1 MNNKPAK
8 IAAAMLILIL
18 SGGHLLA
25 KTTIASLEE
34 VMVKSRTILIGTY
47 LGEYVGDK
55 SYHIDVDTTVK
66 GSPRTGIISVNK
78 AKGIPRV
85 LPGTQVMVFI
95 NAQNQWEWI
104 GRSENFRG
112 APIFLAGISDAEKS
126 EVYPSALSLVQLKDF
141 IRYGQYSGAVEGNL
155 RFWNIQSRSFEYSDT
170 YFAVVYTYFNR
181 DSVVTRSLSGG
192 LNTGLFPNK
201 PEVYFDG
208 ARVVLTY
215 SDDEFRPLEIGG
227 RVDSLKPNGHDYVAD
242 FQVWMPQGLNKQQ
255 FTQYVAKN
263 ELGPLCFDL
272 GIQNGNQNFTVAFGE
287 EPGEIGHIELNGETY
302 ECFQASVPTD
312 DQSGSMKFGTW
323 SNTAVEIVLNP
334 VPETID
340 YDSIRAMPGDRMI
353 NILRLI
359 PITGEMFVMENGQ
372 RVSRGT
378 CVVQIAQ
385 SRFTRN
391 LSLTD

>member
-1 MNNKPAK
+1 MNNKPIK
-8 IAAAMLILIL
+8 IVSAVVLALLISAQLT
-18 SGGHLLA
+18 A

-104 GRSENFRG
+104 GRSEDFRR
-112 APIFLAGISDAEKS
+112 APIFLAGISDAEKA

-155 RFWNIQSRSFEYSDT
+155 RFWNIQSHSFEYSDT

-192 LNTGLFPNK
+192 LNTGLFPAK
-201 PEVYFDG
+201 PKVYFDG

-215 SDDEFRPLEIGG
+215 SENEFRPLEIGG
-227 RVDSLKPNGHDYVAD
+227 RVDSLKPNGHDFVAD

-272 GIQNGNQNFTVAFGE
+272 SIQNGSEKYTVAFGE

-323 SNTAVEIVLNP
+323 SNTAVEIVMNP

-353 NILRLI
+353 NILRFM

-385 SRFTRN
+385 TRFTRN

>member
-1 MNNKPAK
+1 MNNKPVK
-8 IAAAMLILIL
+8 FAAAILILIL
-18 SGGHLLA
+18 SGGHLFA

-66 GSPRTGIISVNK
+66 GTPRTGIISVNK
-78 AKGIPRV
+78 GKGIPRV
-85 LPGTQVMVFI
+85 LPGTKVMVFI

-104 GRSENFRG
+104 GRSEDFRK
-112 APIFLAGISDAEKS
+112 APVFLAGISDVEKS

-155 RFWNIQSRSFEYSDT
+155 RFWNIQSRSFEYSDA

-201 PEVYFDG
+201 PNVYFNG
-208 ARVVLTY
+208 ACVILTY
-215 SDDEFRPLEIGG
+215 SDNEFRPLEIGG
-227 RVDSLKPNGHDYVAD
+227 RVDSLKPNGHDFVAD
-242 FQVWMPQGLNKQQ
+242 FQVWMPQGMNKQQ
-255 FTQYVAKN
+255 FGQYVVKN

-272 GIQNGNQNFTVAFGE
+272 GIQNGNQNYTVAFGE
-287 EPGEIGHIELNGETY
+287 EPGEIGHIEMNGETY

-340 YDSIRAMPGDRMI
+340 YDSIRAMSGDRMI
-353 NILRLI
+353 NILRMI

-372 RVSRGT
+372 PVSRGS

-385 SRFTRN
+385 TRFTRN

>member
-1 MNNKPAK
+1 MNNKPIFT
-8 IAAAMLILIL
+8 IAVAFV
-18 SGGHLLA
+18 LLFTALNAQA

-66 GSPRTGIISVNK
+66 GATKSGIISVNK
-78 AKGIPRV
+78 GKGIPRI

-104 GRSENFRG
+104 GRSENFRK
-112 APIFLAGISDAEKS
+112 APIYLSGISDAEKC

-141 IRYGQYSGAVEGNL
+141 MRYGQFSGAIEGTL
-155 RFWNIQSRSFEYSDT
+155 RFWNFQSHAFEYSDT

-201 PEVYFDG
+201 PKVYFDG

-215 SDDEFRPLEIGG
+215 SENEFRPLEIGG

-272 GIQNGNQNFTVAFGE
+272 SIQNGNQNYTVAFGE
-287 EPGEIGHIELNGETY
+287 EPGEIGHIEMNGESY

-312 DQSGSMKFGTW
+312 DQHGSMKFGTW
-323 SNTAVEIVLNP
+323 SNTAIEIVLNP

-353 NILRLI
+353 NILRFI

-378 CVVQIAQ
+378 CTMQIAQ
-385 SRFTRN
+385 SRFTKN

>member
-1 MNNKPAK
+1 
-8 IAAAMLILIL
+8 MLILIL
-18 SGGHLLA
+18 SGGHLFA

-66 GSPRTGIISVNK
+66 GNSRTGIISVNK

-104 GRSENFRG
+104 GRSEDFRQS
-112 APIFLAGISDAEKS
+112 PIFLAGISDAEKA

-181 DSVVTRSLSGG
+181 DSIVTRSLSGG

-201 PEVYFDG
+201 PQVYFDG

-215 SDDEFRPLEIGG
+215 SDNEFRPLEIGG
-227 RVDSLKPNGHDYVAD
+227 RVDSLKPNGHDYIAD

-255 FTQYVAKN
+255 FTQYVEKN

-272 GIQNGNQNFTVAFGE
+272 GIQNGNQTFTVAFGE
-287 EPGEIGHIELNGETY
+287 EPGEIGHIEMNGETY

-359 PITGEMFVMENGQ
+359 PITGEMFVLENGQ

-385 SRFTRN
+385 TRFTRN

>member
-1 MNNKPAK
+1 MNNKPIKTVSAVFL
-8 IAAAMLILIL
+8 ALLISAQLT
-18 SGGHLLA
+18 A

-34 VMVKSRTILIGTY
+34 VMVKSRTIIIGTF

-55 SYHIDVDTTVK
+55 SYHIDVDTTIK
-66 GSPRTGIISVNK
+66 GNPRTGIISVNK
-78 AKGIPRV
+78 GKGIPRV

-95 NAQNQWEWI
+95 NAQNQWEWM
-104 GRSENFRG
+104 GRSEDFRK
-112 APIFLAGISDAEKS
+112 APVFLSGISDVEKS
-126 EVYPSALSLVQLKDF
+126 EVYPSALSLAQLKDF

-192 LNTGLFPNK
+192 LNTGLFPSK
-201 PEVYFDG
+201 PQVYFDG
-208 ARVVLTY
+208 ARVILTY
-215 SDDEFRPLEIGG
+215 SENEFRPLEIGG
-227 RVDSLKPNGHDYVAD
+227 RIDSLKPNGHDFVAD

-272 GIQNGNQNFTVAFGE
+272 SIQNGKEKYSVAFGE

-302 ECFQASVPTD
+302 ECVQASVPTD

-323 SNTAVEIVLNP
+323 SSTAVEIVMNP

-353 NILRLI
+353 NILRGV

-385 SRFTRN
+385 TRFTRN

>member
-1 MNNKPAK
+1 MNNKPIKTVSAVVL
-8 IAAAMLILIL
+8 A
-18 SGGHLLA
+18 LLFCTQLTA

-104 GRSENFRG
+104 GRSEDFRK
-112 APIFLAGISDAEKS
+112 APVFLAGISDAEKS
-126 EVYPSALSLVQLKDF
+126 EVYPSALSLAQLKDF

-155 RFWNIQSRSFEYSDT
+155 RFWNIQSKSFEYSDT

-192 LNTGLFPNK
+192 LNTGLFSAK
-201 PEVYFDG
+201 PKVYFDG
-208 ARVVLTY
+208 ARVILTY
-215 SDDEFRPLEIGG
+215 SENDFRPLEIGG
-227 RVDSLKPNGHDYVAD
+227 RVDSLKPNGHDFVAD
-242 FQVWMPQGLNKQQ
+242 FQVWIPQGLNKQQ
-255 FTQYVAKN
+255 FTHYVSKN

-272 GIQNGNQNFTVAFGE
+272 SIQNGNEKYTVAFGE

-323 SNTAVEIVLNP
+323 SNTAVEIVMNP

-353 NILRLI
+353 NILRFV

-385 SRFTRN
+385 TRFTRN